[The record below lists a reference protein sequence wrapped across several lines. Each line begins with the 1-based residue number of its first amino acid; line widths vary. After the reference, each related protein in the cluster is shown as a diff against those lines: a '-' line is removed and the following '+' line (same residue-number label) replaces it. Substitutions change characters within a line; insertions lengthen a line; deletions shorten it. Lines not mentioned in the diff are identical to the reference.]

1 MVKLQDQVV
10 DILIKVAK
18 ENKVPYSEV
27 KTIYTSLFN
36 FLISEFSEITD
47 ENEET
52 WSKNIIVK
60 NFGKF
65 VVNKNKVR
73 KYEEFKRRTS
83 KEPNE

>member
-47 ENEET
+47 ENAET
-52 WSKNIIVK
+52 WNKNIIVK

-65 VVNKNKVR
+65 VVNKNKVK
-73 KYEEFKRRTS
+73 KYEEFKRRIS